1 MADSGSRGSGRR
13 PISRLDRRRFI
24 VSSGAA
30 ATLAIGGARSVLGQA
45 ATPATPGAT
54 PAAASSEPI
63 KVAFVYIGP
72 TGDLGWTYAHDQGRL
87 QLVQNIPSVETS
99 FIENVE
105 ENQADAERAIRA
117 FAEAGND
124 VIIATSFGYGPA
136 VLSVAAQYPDI
147 QFIHISGYQTA
158 ENVSTGFGKI
168 EEPRYVSGFI
178 AGKMAPTGKLGYVAA
193 FPIPEVI
200 RGINAFTL
208 GVRAANPE
216 ATVQVVWTNTWYDP
230 SIERAAAEALL
241 DGGAEVIAQHQ
252 DTPAPQQAAEA
263 AGKYGVGYNVDMT
276 SLAPGANLTNPIW
289 NWGVYYTQAVQQIQ
303 AGTWT
308 SNQYWGSWQDGVV
321 GLSPIADVVPA
332 EVQREATALA
342 DEFRSGARG
351 VTTIFSGPLLD
362 QEGTERMAEG
372 VSMTDEE
379 ILNMDWFVQGVLG
392 ELPS

>member
-1 MADSGSRGSGRR
+1 
-13 PISRLDRRRFI
+13 
-24 VSSGAA
+24 
-30 ATLAIGGARSVLGQA
+30 
-45 ATPATPGAT
+45 
-54 PAAASSEPI
+54 
-63 KVAFVYIGP
+63 VAFVYIGP

-87 QLVQNIPSVETS
+87 QLVQNIPSAETS

-117 FAEAGND
+117 FAEAGNN

-158 ENVSTGFGKI
+158 ENVSTAFGKI
-168 EEPRYVSGFI
+168 EEPRYVSGLI
-178 AGKMAPTGKLGYVAA
+178 AGRMAPAGKLGYVAA

-303 AGTWT
+303 AGTWS

-362 QEGTERMAEG
+362 QEGTERIAEG